1 MTNLLT
7 RLRASVGYQ
16 RSGSLNCA
24 VQLRAYTSQFIL
36 DIDQLIAELEKSQSL
51 YCIQQ
56 HYGCIVAIAC
66 KIFNFIGRYL

>member
-1 MTNLLT
+1 MLT

-16 RSGSLNCA
+16 RSGSLNSA
-24 VQLRAYTSQFIL
+24 VHLRASTSQVLL

-56 HYGCIVAIAC
+56 HYECIVAIAC
-66 KIFNFIGRYL
+66 RIFNFIGRYL

>member
-1 MTNLLT
+1 MTNLLI

-16 RSGSLNCA
+16 RSGSRNCA
-24 VQLRAYTSQFIL
+24 VQLRASTSQFLL

-56 HYGCIVAIAC
+56 HYGCTVAIAC
-66 KIFNFIGRYL
+66 KIFNFIGR

>member
-1 MTNLLT
+1 MTNVST

-24 VQLRAYTSQFIL
+24 VQLRASTSQFL

-66 KIFNFIGRYL
+66 KIFNFIGQ